1 MKMLAMKTWILT
13 MVLTILALG
22 QSIAQCAMC
31 RATVENNLNTG
42 ETSVGAGL
50 NYGIFYLFLAP
61 YVMAILIGFVWY
73 RNYRKQKSLKSK
85 VQHF

>member
-1 MKMLAMKTWILT
+1 MNLK
-13 MVLTILALG
+13 TILYTLIFFLVSMG

-50 NYGIFYLFLAP
+50 NYGILYLFMAP
-61 YVMAILIGFVWY
+61 YLLAMVIGYLWY
-73 RNYRKQKSLKSK
+73 RNYKKQKSLKTK
-85 VQHF
+85 IQHL

>member
-1 MKMLAMKTWILT
+1 MKLKIILYT
-13 MVLTILALG
+13 LIFLFVGMG

-50 NYGIFYLFLAP
+50 NYGILYLFMAP
-61 YVMAILIGFVWY
+61 YLLAMIIGYLWY
-73 RNYRKQKSLKSK
+73 RNYKKQKSLKAK
-85 VQHF
+85 IQHL

>member
-1 MKMLAMKTWILT
+1 MKIK
-13 MVLTILALG
+13 TILYTLIFSVITMG

-50 NYGIFYLFLAP
+50 NYGILYLFMAP
-61 YVMAILIGFVWY
+61 YLLAMVIGYIWY
-73 RNYRKQKSLKSK
+73 RNYKKQKALKTK
-85 VQHF
+85 IQHL

>member
-1 MKMLAMKTWILT
+1 MKLKAIIYTFIFLFISM
-13 MVLTILALG
+13 G

-50 NYGIFYLFLAP
+50 NYGILYLFMAP
-61 YVMAILIGFVWY
+61 YLLAMVIGYLWY
-73 RNYRKQKSLKSK
+73 RNYKKQKALKTK
-85 VQHF
+85 IQHL